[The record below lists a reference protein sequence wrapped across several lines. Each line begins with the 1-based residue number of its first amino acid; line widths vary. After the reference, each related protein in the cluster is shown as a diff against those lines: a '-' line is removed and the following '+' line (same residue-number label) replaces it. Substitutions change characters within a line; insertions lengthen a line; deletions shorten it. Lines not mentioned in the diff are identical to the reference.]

1 MGNGGGA
8 PVLSHSLTPL
18 GVQGLE
24 SEGAQAQDLRAP
36 PRPKSEHPFLRN
48 RVGRYRE
55 RPQQR
60 QKDREEEVTESHALC
75 CDARTSSLSR
85 HAWET
90 MFSFMCEQKN

>member
-36 PRPKSEHPFLRN
+36 PPPQIRASFFEES
-48 RVGRYRE
+48 GGEIQRE
-55 RPQQR
+55 TATKTEGQR
-60 QKDREEEVTESHALC
+60 RRSHRKPRAVL
-75 CDARTSSLSR
+75 
-85 HAWET
+85 
-90 MFSFMCEQKN
+90 